1 MRTSLQ
7 LICNSWTD
15 SARGATRGRL
25 SLDAGAVS
33 KAAMTA
39 ECRLYLITPPTLDDL
54 AAFGK
59 ALAQALD
66 AGDVAALQ
74 IRLKDVDDMTIAA
87 AVDVL
92 TPIAQA
98 RGVAV
103 ILNDRPDL
111 AARLGCDGVHVGQ
124 SDTPYAEARKIMGRE
139 AMIGV
144 TCHDSRHLAMEAAEA
159 GADYVAFGAFFPTT
173 TKDAPTRAEPEILTI
188 WQETMEV
195 PCVAIGGIT
204 ADNAEG
210 LAKAGADFLAVSAG
224 VWAHPQGPAAAVA
237 ALNAAI
243 ARGVAARQA

>member
-1 MRTSLQ
+1 MSTP
-7 LICNSWTD
+7 D
-15 SARGATRGRL
+15 
-25 SLDAGAVS
+25 
-33 KAAMTA
+33 
-39 ECRLYLITPPTLDDL
+39 CRLYLITPPVIDDL
-54 AAFGK
+54 AAFGRL
-59 ALAQALD
+59 LAQTLD

-74 IRLKDVDDMTIAA
+74 IRLKGADDQVIAA
-87 AVDVL
+87 AVDAL
-92 TPIAQA
+92 SPIAQT

-124 SDTPYAEARKIMGRE
+124 SDMPYGEARRLMGPN

-173 TKDAPTRAEPEILTI
+173 TKDAPTRAEPDILSI

-210 LAKAGADFLAVSAG
+210 LAAAGADFLAVSGG
-224 VWAHPQGPAAAVA
+224 VWNHPQGPAAAVG
-237 ALNAAI
+237 ALNEAI
-243 ARGVAARQA
+243 GRGLAARA